1 MSTDW
6 AALEQEARAFAAEK
20 HAAQR
25 YGDRPYVVH
34 LAAVRAVLAEFGYGE
49 ALAVAAWLHDVVE
62 DTEATREDI
71 AARFGDEV
79 AQLVWAVTGVG
90 PNRRARNASA
100 YEKIRAYPRA
110 AILKLADRTANAE
123 ASREAP
129 DKLAMYRAEHP
140 AFTRAL
146 EGTGDERMW
155 ARLAAALAGA
165 HAGL

>member
-1 MSTDW
+1 MGVTIDW
-6 AALEQEARAFAAEK
+6 TALEQEARAFAADR

-34 LAAVRAVLAEFGYGE
+34 LEAVRAVLADFGHGE

-90 PNRRARNASA
+90 HNRRTRIASA

-110 AILKLADRTANAE
+110 AILKLADRTANVE

-129 DKLAMYRAEHP
+129 DKLAMYRSEHTGF
-140 AFTRAL
+140 ARAL
-146 EGTGDERMW
+146 AGLGDARMW
-155 ARLAAALAGA
+155 ARLAAALAD
-165 HAGL
+165 